1 MCGRYMCNI
10 SYDVISD
17 IFFSFTEKC
26 MVYIIIQKSKH
37 LYYSHIYNLK
47 KV

>member
-17 IFFSFTEKC
+17 IFFSL
-26 MVYIIIQKSKH
+26 VLSYIQFKKSITYRKQ
-37 LYYSHIYNLK
+37 LL
-47 KV
+47 